1 MKVTAHWSDLLTGVI
16 YWVSLT
22 LKGQRQTG
30 RTPRDYR
37 GSDWSNAAT
46 SQGNPRPTATIRAR
60 RRQGR
65 LLPRVSEGTGPW

>member
-1 MKVTAHWSDLLTGVI
+1 MSYWSDLLAAVI

-22 LKGQRQTG
+22 PKGQRQTG
-30 RTPRDYR
+30 RAPCDYR
-37 GSDWSNAAT
+37 GSDWSNVAT

-65 LLPRVSEGTGPW
+65 LLPRVSEGTGPC